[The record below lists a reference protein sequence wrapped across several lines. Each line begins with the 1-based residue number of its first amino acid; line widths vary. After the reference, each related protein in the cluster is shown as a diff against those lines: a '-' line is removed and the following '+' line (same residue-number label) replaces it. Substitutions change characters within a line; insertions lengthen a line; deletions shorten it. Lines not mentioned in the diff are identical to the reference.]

1 MIDINCSYDYLN
13 KAFDNS
19 PEGLYNE
26 LSVFI
31 GRSIDNFNVC
41 EIQIDNVLRSFRSNA
56 LLIGT
61 KEDLPVYSKIIR
73 SPELCPL
80 IPSLPNAISFFK
92 VSDHKFIPTI
102 EELWQILT
110 SSGLDKFF

>member
-1 MIDINCSYDYLN
+1 MIDINCSYNYLH

-31 GRSIDNFNVC
+31 GIFIDDFNIV
-41 EIQIDNVLRSFRSNA
+41 EIQIDNVLRVFRSNA

-61 KEDLPVYSKIIR
+61 KEDLPVYSKLIR
-73 SPELCPL
+73 SPGMYTL
-80 IPSLPNAISFFK
+80 IPNSSYAISFFK
-92 VSDHKFIPTI
+92 VSDHKLITTM
-102 EELWQILT
+102 EDLYQILT
-110 SSGLDKFF
+110 SRGLDKFF